1 MPIFKIRNVGA
12 NQYLNIYGSN
22 VIGVNLINNLYN
34 VTVWPASDV
43 PEQMWYLP
51 MPYKNITTYVRPYIS
66 PYMKKE
72 VGLNIVTTSGN
83 CNIHTIA
90 DNEHDSQ
97 VEIINGSTSDTIKI
111 RLKNY
116 PDKYLT
122 ADKADKGANVSWCTA
137 SSVNNSNLQVWKLE
151 PQYIVDFSGTDT
163 VYAVT
168 GKYTDTA
175 ANFENASNK
184 FKMNTNAK
192 YIYGFLKNKGF
203 TKSAICAML
212 GNMQTESS
220 INPGIW
226 ESRSSSGIYSVSGGY
241 GVAQLTPAQD
251 FLEWCYRINLI
262 TNTTAGAINQLC
274 AAYPQALMDAELQY
288 ILWECE
294 ALGGTFYPGDKGTLL
309 GISTFSQFKKYN
321 VSNESEMDKLSDV
334 FCSYF
339 ERPDPPVDYDSRQTN
354 AWSWYASL

>member
-1 MPIFKIRNVGA
+1 MAIFKIRNVGA

-22 VIGVNLINNLYN
+22 ILGINLTNNLYN
-34 VTVWPASDV
+34 VTVWPASDA

-51 MPYKNITTYVRPYIS
+51 MPYKGITTYVRPYMS
-66 PYMKKE
+66 PYMKQD
-72 VGLNIVTTSGN
+72 VGLNILTTNSN

-90 DNEHDSQ
+90 NNERDAE
-97 VEIINGSTSDTIKI
+97 VEIIDGSISGTIKI

-116 PDKYLT
+116 PTKYLT

-137 SSVNNSNLQVWKLE
+137 SSISNPNLQLWKLE
-151 PQYIVDFSGTDT
+151 PQYIVSDTKTDT

-168 GKYTDTA
+168 GMYSNNN
-175 ANFENASNK
+175 ANFGSQNNR
-184 FKMNTNAK
+184 FKMDTNAK
-192 YIYGFLKNKGF
+192 YIYSFLTKKGF
-203 TKSAICAML
+203 TKAAICAML

-226 ESRSSSGIYSVSGGY
+226 ELIQNGTYILSKGY
-241 GVAQLTPAQD
+241 GVAQLTSAQN

-262 TNTTAGAINQLC
+262 NFKTAAAINQVC
-274 AAYPQALMDAELQY
+274 ASYPQMLMDAELMY

-294 ALGGTFYPGDKGTLL
+294 ALGGTFYAGDKGTLL
-309 GISTFSQFKKYN
+309 GITTFSQFKTYAASTQPTIKT
-321 VSNESEMDKLSDV
+321 LSDV

-339 ERPDPPVDYDSRQTN
+339 ERPDPPVDYTSRQTN
-354 AWSWYASL
+354 AWYWYQNL